1 MAQLI
6 LNLPDSLVEHAKY
19 FGQATQRDVAAVLT
33 DTLEMMWPA
42 WEDVLNQD
50 AIPPVTNLSDAEVL
64 ELADLKMDQTQNERL
79 GQLQSQGKTS
89 GLTPT
94 EQFELLALIHLY
106 QIGQVRK
113 SEGLAEAVRR
123 GLRKPLPS

>member
-1 MAQLI
+1 MAQLT
-6 LNLPDSLVEHAKY
+6 LNLPDTLVDHAR
-19 FGQATQRDVAAVLT
+19 FLGQATQRDASTVLT

-42 WEDVLNQD
+42 WGDMLKSD
-50 AIPPVTNLSDAEVL
+50 LFSPVTNLSDAEIL
-64 ELADLKMDQTQNERL
+64 ELADLKMDQNQNERL

-94 EQFELLALIHLY
+94 EQFELLTLIHLY

-123 GLRKPLPS
+123 GLREPLPS